1 MKKISI
7 IIPLYNA
14 EKYIVKCL
22 DSIKIQDYKNFE
34 IIVINDKSKDNSWDV
49 LNQYVSENLN
59 INFIVI
65 NNEINLGLSKTRN
78 KGIELATGDYILFMD
93 NDDTLVDHLS
103 LQHFIEATENDPDIV
118 IGKTRFLQNDEP
130 KESRYHTLKNTK
142 RTYLGNEIIDGFL
155 SSQWAVTAWN
165 KLYKTSFINENK
177 LRFLDDLLHEDEL
190 WAFETAIPA
199 RAVNFLD
206 FETYNYYSLSNPQS
220 MTATMGLRNI
230 EHYLI
235 ILEKKLELAKAKDLY
250 HKTKL
255 LENYLKH
262 FANLVILSRV
272 CKLEFPVFKGFY
284 QKISTAFENHFPQ
297 KNEFSLSPKVAYY
310 LYKMKYDESFFLYGK
325 LPKYVNQLLKI

>member
-22 DSIKIQDYKNFE
+22 DSIKIQDYRNFE

-65 NNEINLGLSKTRN
+65 NNEVNLGLSKTRN
-78 KGIELATGDYILFMD
+78 KGIELASGDYILFMD
-93 NDDTLVDHLS
+93 NDDTLVDELS
-103 LQHFIEATENDPDIV
+103 LQHFIDATENNPDIV

-130 KESRYHTLKNTK
+130 KVSRYHTLKNTK
-142 RTYLGNEIIDGFL
+142 RTYRGREVVEGFL
-155 SSQWAVTAWN
+155 SGQWAVTAWN
-165 KLYKTSFINENK
+165 KLYKTAFLNENK

-199 RAVNFLD
+199 KTVNFLD
-206 FETYNYYSLSNPQS
+206 FETYNYYSLSNPES
-220 MTATMGLRNI
+220 MTATMGLKNI

-250 HKTKL
+250 HKTGFIG
-255 LENYLKH
+255 NYLKH

-272 CKLEFPVFKGFY
+272 CKMEFSVFRSFY
-284 QKISTAFENHFPQ
+284 QKINTAFENQFPQ
-297 KNEFSLSPKVAYY
+297 KGEFSLNSKLAYY
-310 LYKMKYDESFFLYGK
+310 LYKMKFDESFFMYGK